1 MVVCE
6 KLDGGNKLMGDCSTF
21 AMSLPLMKLLFR
33 CYPMC
38 GPGLHKIWLWICY
51 YNDTDIFGMSIYVC
65 NVFINVRAFHFVKGV
80 QAILT
85 APCKAAAILT
95 ISRILPAGNN
105 YNTPEN

>member
-1 MVVCE
+1 M
-6 KLDGGNKLMGDCSTF
+6 
-21 AMSLPLMKLLFR
+21 

-38 GPGLHKIWLWICY
+38 GVYIKSGY
-51 YNDTDIFGMSIYVC
+51 GFVTVVDTDNFGMSICVC